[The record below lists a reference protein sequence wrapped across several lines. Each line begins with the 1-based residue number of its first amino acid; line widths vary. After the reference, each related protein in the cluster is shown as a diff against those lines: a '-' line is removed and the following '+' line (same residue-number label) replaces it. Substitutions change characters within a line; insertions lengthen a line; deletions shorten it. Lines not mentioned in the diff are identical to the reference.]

1 MASSGSNN
9 RAEPTPRAEAVVATV
24 GDAISE
30 GLASKADIAEVRTE
44 LKAVIAEVKAETV
57 ALRTE
62 LKADIAEVKTDVARL
77 ETRIE
82 ASARR
87 NLLAMIAVGGLIV
100 AALKLL

>member
-44 LKAVIAEVKAETV
+44 LKAVIAEVK
-57 ALRTE
+57 
-62 LKADIAEVKTDVARL
+62 TDVARL

>member
-1 MASSGSNN
+1 M
-9 RAEPTPRAEAVVATV
+9 VATV

-44 LKAVIAEVKAETV
+44 LKAV
-57 ALRTE
+57 
-62 LKADIAEVKTDVARL
+62 IAEVKTDVARL